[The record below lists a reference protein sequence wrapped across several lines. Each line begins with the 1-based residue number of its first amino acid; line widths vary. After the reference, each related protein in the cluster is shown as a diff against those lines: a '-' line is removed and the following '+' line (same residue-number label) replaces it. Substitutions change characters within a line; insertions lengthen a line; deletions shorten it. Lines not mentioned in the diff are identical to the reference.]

1 MHKPNMNSVV
11 FMLVRVLFHLS
22 VPMSSSMFFS
32 NKCLLAKET
41 LNTTILI
48 LVTAKTSYTKKRG
61 ENVLLVYLEAS
72 WLGLMPFHVLTVA
85 IMEFLQPFLLTLSW
99 GDAFVGY

>member
-1 MHKPNMNSVV
+1 M
-11 FMLVRVLFHLS
+11 
-22 VPMSSSMFFS
+22 
-32 NKCLLAKET
+32 
-41 LNTTILI
+41 
-48 LVTAKTSYTKKRG
+48 
-61 ENVLLVYLEAS
+61 LLVYLEAS